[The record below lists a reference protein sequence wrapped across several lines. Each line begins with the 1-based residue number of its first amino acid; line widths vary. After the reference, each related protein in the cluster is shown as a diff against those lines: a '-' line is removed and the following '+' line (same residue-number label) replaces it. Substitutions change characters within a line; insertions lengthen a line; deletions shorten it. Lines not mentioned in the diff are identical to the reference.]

1 MRRRG
6 HTMHAGRM
14 HADTSRTGTATDDLR
29 EPTREREPRTDAA
42 PVRDAPDAA
51 PVVPVASVDTARLVV
66 PPAAH
71 APRQP
76 LREVEAAANP
86 RDATEPLSPTLDS
99 ALRADDAEEAI
110 SAPLASRGP
119 TDEELRTLDR
129 ILQASSASQAT
140 AAHGPTAD
148 ALDDLDRLM
157 REAPKGRAAPSAE
170 ELFRADLAAAAA
182 EPPRDFHV
190 EVGSAPPVRRTA
202 PPAAP
207 APPPPAAPISP
218 LSPPESSA
226 EPAQQARARR
236 ESPNAR
242 LDRAPAIAA
251 RETRTSGERPG
262 LDPSASRAAAV
273 APLADTRTGSPRR
286 TWPRSLPRLSRREVI
301 AWSAAYAAA
310 LAIGAGV
317 GLYNSTRHAAPA
329 AERGT
334 PRASV
339 ETANVETNASR
350 PNPPAPTAAVAAPSA
365 SSDPAIDP
373 RANRRPSLDARG
385 ATAAPQVRTPL
396 SGSPQN
402 SLAATPSSASHNRGR
417 ADKASSVGAADA
429 VGSRR
434 ARTGL
439 DVPDGRGRGRAAAAS
454 SSPTGASPLTVASIA
469 SIASTGPPVS
479 PPPSLSTASPSS
491 ASPSSASSSTA
502 SAPPSS
508 APPSSSPTAARS
520 ADSVADRPLAS
531 APAVASTAVAR
542 EAFRV
547 AADAKDTASISSLLA
562 RYERGYGALDS
573 AAVAS
578 VWPSVDRAA
587 LARAFEGLQSQ
598 RLQLD
603 RCRVTVAGAS
613 ATAACH
619 GSLRIVRRVGSHD
632 PLDQSLQWAF
642 RLERQGAD
650 WVIASVR
657 AAR

>member
-1 MRRRG
+1 
-6 HTMHAGRM
+6 MHAGRM
-14 HADTSRTGTATDDLR
+14 HADTSRTDAATDDLR

-76 LREVEAAANP
+76 LREVEAAPANP
-86 RDATEPLSPTLDS
+86 RNASEPLPPTLDS
-99 ALRADDAEEAI
+99 AVRADAAEEAT

-140 AAHGPTAD
+140 ATHGPTAD

-202 PPAAP
+202 PPAAS
-207 APPPPAAPISP
+207 APPPPGAPVSP
-218 LSPPESSA
+218 TSPTSPPVS
-226 EPAQQARARR
+226 PAA
-236 ESPNAR
+236 PNAR
-242 LDRAPAIAA
+242 LDRAPAIPA
-251 RETRTSGERPG
+251 RETRKSGERPG
-262 LDPSASRAAAV
+262 LDLSASRAAV
-273 APLADTRTGSPRR
+273 VTPLADTRAGSQRR

-339 ETANVETNASR
+339 ERANVETNASR
-350 PNPPAPTAAVAAPSA
+350 PNPPAPAATVAAPHA
-365 SSDPAIDP
+365 SSNPAIDP
-373 RANRRPSLDARG
+373 RANRRPSPDASR
-385 ATAAPQVRTPL
+385 ATGAPQVRAPL

-417 ADKASSVGAADA
+417 AESASSVGAADA
-429 VGSRR
+429 VGSSR
-434 ARTGL
+434 ARTGAEG
-439 DVPDGRGRGRAAAAS
+439 PDGRGRGRGRAAAAS
-454 SSPTGASPLTVASIA
+454 TSPTGASPLTGASIA
-469 SIASTGPPVS
+469 SIASTGPPMS

-491 ASPSSASSSTA
+491 ASPSSASP
-502 SAPPSS
+502 PPSS
-508 APPSSSPTAARS
+508 ASPPSSPTAARS

-531 APAVASTAVAR
+531 APAVASTAVER

-603 RCRVTVAGAS
+603 RCRVTVAGTS

-619 GSLRIVRRVGSHD
+619 GSLQIVRRVGSHD
-632 PLDQSLQWAF
+632 PLEQSLQWAF